1 MMDGRLTDR
10 ENTMG
15 SCRTVAYKSSRGTYR
30 LDANCIL
37 LFTKVVLMYIQAV
50 TAVVQKRSA
59 NNLH

>member
-37 LFTKVVLMYIQAV
+37 FTKVVLMYIQAV